1 MSAYDAIIEKLFL
14 EGFKKGLSE
23 IQFERED
30 LSRVAGELGVQ
41 LPKNLGDIIYSFR
54 YRKPLPK
61 RVVDTAPK
69 GLSWVIR
76 SKGRAAYAF
85 CLTKQAIIE
94 PTRLLNEAKLLDA
107 TPGIV
112 EKYAMTDEQSLLA
125 KVRYNRLVDIFLGI
139 ACYSLQNHLRTAIP
153 GMGQIETDELY
164 VGVDANGAH
173 YIIPVQAKGNSD
185 TVGIIQLEQDFEL
198 CRCRFP
204 AMIARPLAIQ
214 FVESDLIAMFS
225 FTQTSEGV
233 RIERE
238 KHYRL
243 VSPEGL
249 SDEEIKRYATMQ
261 LDR

>member
-1 MSAYDAIIEKLFL
+1 MSAYDAIIEQLFL
-14 EGFKKGLSE
+14 DRFKKGLTE
-23 IQFERED
+23 IEFRRED
-30 LSRVAGELGVQ
+30 LPTVADKLGVD

-61 RVVDTAPK
+61 GIVKTAPK
-69 GLSWVIR
+69 GLAWVIR
-76 SKGRAAYAF
+76 SKGRSAYAF
-85 CLTKQAIIE
+85 CLTKQAVIE
-94 PTRLLNEAKLLDA
+94 PTALLAEAKILDA

-112 EKYAMTDEQSLLA
+112 EMYAMTDEQSLLA

-153 GMGQIETDELY
+153 GIGQIETDELY

-173 YIIPVQAKGNSD
+173 YIIPVQAKGKSD
-185 TVGIIQLEQDFEL
+185 TVGIIQLEQDFAL
-198 CRCRFP
+198 CREKFP
-204 AMIARPLAIQ
+204 RMIDRPLAIQ
-214 FVESDLIAMFS
+214 FIEADLIAMFS
-225 FTQTSEGV
+225 FADTHDGV

-249 SDEEIKRYATMQ
+249 SEDELKRYAAMQ
-261 LDR
+261 SES